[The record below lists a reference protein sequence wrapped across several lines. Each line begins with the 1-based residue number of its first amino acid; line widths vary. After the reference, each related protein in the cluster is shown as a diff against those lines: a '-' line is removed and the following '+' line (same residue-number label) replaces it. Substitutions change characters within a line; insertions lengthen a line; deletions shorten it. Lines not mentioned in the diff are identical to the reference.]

1 MDKVI
6 AGLEGVRKIVDD
18 ILIYAP
24 SLSILKKRTRAFLD
38 HCRQHGVTLKKTKS
52 QLAVTEVEFGGF
64 RLSKTGI
71 QTSPDL
77 LKSIREFPRPRNL
90 TDLRSWFG
98 LVNQL
103 GNFSKKLTAI
113 MVPFRFLLA
122 KNAVFQW
129 LPEHGHAFVEAKSRL
144 TSIPV
149 LAYFTVNRP
158 TLLATDASRLKG
170 LGLVLL
176 QMVDNVWKPVKAGS
190 RFLTPAESR
199 YAMIELEALSAC
211 RAMKKCNMFVQGLP
225 NFTLLTDHQPL
236 IPILNSMGIADGENL
251 RLQRLMMKMLPFSFT
266 AEWVKGKD
274 HLAADALSRF
284 PVDQP

>member
-38 HCRQHGVTLKKTKS
+38 HCRQRGVTLKKTKS

-103 GNFSKKLTAI
+103 GNFSKELTAI
-113 MVPFRFLLA
+113 MAPFRPLLA
-122 KNAVFQW
+122 KNAVLQW
-129 LPEHGHAFVEAKSRL
+129 LPEHDHAFVEAKSRL
-144 TSIPV
+144 TSTPV
-149 LAYFTVNRP
+149 LTYFTVNQP
-158 TLLATDASRLKG
+158 TLLATDASRLKE
-170 LGLVLL
+170 LAFVLL
-176 QMVDNVWKPVKAGS
+176 QMLDKVWKPVQAGS

-199 YAMIELEALSAC
+199 YAMIELQALSAC
-211 RAMKKCNMFVQGLP
+211 WAMKKCNMFVQGLKH
-225 NFTLLTDHQPL
+225 FTLLTEHQPL
-236 IPILNSMGIADGENL
+236 IPILNSM
-251 RLQRLMMKMLPFSFT
+251 
-266 AEWVKGKD
+266 
-274 HLAADALSRF
+274 
-284 PVDQP
+284 